1 MRFPNALE
9 GMKKIRTSTIL
20 SLCLAVLA
28 ALIFFCSM
36 TQSEDVLPL
45 LLIIVLAALVLSI
58 TGIILELVGVSRAAR
73 DMDSFSSARTA
84 LIVGL
89 VISVVSGFFSQ
100 DSVLRSVMSLLN
112 SVCSIFATM
121 LILQATV
128 DLANVSQRPDVA
140 ERGQSMLRVV
150 IGLMVAGLVLAVVQL
165 IVPSSA
171 QALNLVLSLA
181 GLALSL
187 LQAFLLLRYYREV
200 IEMLEAG
207 GREAGD
213 ESASAGSSHFE

>member
-28 ALIFFCSM
+28 ALTFFCSM

-58 TGIILELVGVSRAAR
+58 TAIILELVGISRAAR
-73 DMDSFSSARTA
+73 DMNSFSSARTA

-128 DLANVSQRPDVA
+128 DLAKVSQRPDVA

-200 IEMLEAG
+200 IEMLEEG
-207 GREAGD
+207 SPEAGD

>member
-58 TGIILELVGVSRAAR
+58 TGIILDLVGVSRAAR

-128 DLANVSQRPDVA
+128 DLAKVSQRPDVA

>member
-128 DLANVSQRPDVA
+128 DLAKVSQRSDVA

-200 IEMLEAG
+200 IEMLEAD
-207 GREAGD
+207 GRKAGD

>member
-58 TGIILELVGVSRAAR
+58 TAIILELVGVSRAAR

-128 DLANVSQRPDVA
+128 DLAKVSQRPDVA

>member
-73 DMDSFSSARTA
+73 DMDSFSSARTV

-128 DLANVSQRPDVA
+128 DLAKVSQRPDVA

-200 IEMLEAG
+200 IEMLEEG

>member
-28 ALIFFCSM
+28 ALTFFCSM

-58 TGIILELVGVSRAAR
+58 TAIILELVGISRAAR
-73 DMDSFSSARTA
+73 DMNSFSSARTA

-128 DLANVSQRPDVA
+128 DLANVSQRSDVA

-181 GLALSL
+181 RLALSL

-200 IEMLEAG
+200 IEMLEEG
-207 GREAGD
+207 SPEAGD

>member
-73 DMDSFSSARTA
+73 DMDSFSSARTV

>member
-1 MRFPNALE
+1 M
-9 GMKKIRTSTIL
+9 
-20 SLCLAVLA
+20 LA

-89 VISVVSGFFSQ
+89 VISVASGFFSQ

-128 DLANVSQRPDVA
+128 DLAKVSQRPDVA

-213 ESASAGSSHFE
+213 ESASARSSHFE

>member
-58 TGIILELVGVSRAAR
+58 TGIILELVGVSRAAQ

>member
-73 DMDSFSSARTA
+73 DMSSFSSARTA

-89 VISVVSGFFSQ
+89 VISVASGFFSQ

-200 IEMLEAG
+200 IEMLEAD

-213 ESASAGSSHFE
+213 KSASAGSSHSE

>member
-89 VISVVSGFFSQ
+89 VISVASGFFSQ

-128 DLANVSQRPDVA
+128 DLAKVSQRPDVA

>member
-112 SVCSIFATM
+112 SVCSLFATM

>member
-20 SLCLAVLA
+20 SLCLALLA

-89 VISVVSGFFSQ
+89 VISVASGFFSQ

-128 DLANVSQRPDVA
+128 DLAKVSQRPDVA

>member
-36 TQSEDVLPL
+36 TQSKDVLPL

-58 TGIILELVGVSRAAR
+58 TAIILELVGVSRAAR

-128 DLANVSQRPDVA
+128 DLAKVSQRPDVA

-150 IGLMVAGLVLAVVQL
+150 IGLMVVGLVLAVVQL

-200 IEMLEAG
+200 IEMLEAS

>member
-128 DLANVSQRPDVA
+128 DLAKVSQRPDVA

>member
-58 TGIILELVGVSRAAR
+58 TAIILELVGISRAAR

-128 DLANVSQRPDVA
+128 DLAKVSQRPDVA

>member
-73 DMDSFSSARTA
+73 DMSSFSSARTV

-128 DLANVSQRPDVA
+128 DLAKVSQRPDVA

-213 ESASAGSSHFE
+213 ESASARSSHFE

>member
-73 DMDSFSSARTA
+73 DMDSFSSARTV

-128 DLANVSQRPDVA
+128 DLAKVSQRPDVA